1 MPERATVSS
10 RSEKSGEAVVG
21 SAFGANEGPKEW
33 KGEPLVIGFER
44 SQMVASAKLA
54 DLAGRVKPEGPRQRE
69 IKSAEPE

>member
-10 RSEKSGEAVVG
+10 RSEKSAEAVVG
-21 SAFGANEGPKEW
+21 APCANEGPKER
-33 KGEPLVIGFER
+33 KGEPLVIGFEW

-54 DLAGRVKPEGPRQRE
+54 DLEDRVKPEGPRQRE